1 MRLVIVVS
9 VVYLSFHSCINFNLQ
24 TINSFILSGYPNRG
38 PFRWKWRQLRLIDL
52 SKEWGQTVST
62 SFNSIGLYITIFIF
76 IFEFILTLIFIS
88 IIVSIFTIM
97 IFIFIDNYNVY
108 IASDK
113 KGTIFILSNLKC
125 DIAN

>member
-1 MRLVIVVS
+1 MRLVIAVS

-88 IIVSIFTIM
+88 IVVSIFTFM
-97 IFIFIDNYNVY
+97 IFIYIDNNNIH
-108 IASDK
+108 IASYK
-113 KGTIFILSNLKC
+113 NVTSLFYRI
-125 DIAN
+125 